1 MALIAVQ
8 ANLAADAAKKAL
20 TIAEPIAIKF
30 GDVVAKGQNV
40 LNELFKPSI
49 IENQFNKIENSAE
62 EQIVKNTEEQ
72 IAHAKTSEE
81 IKEAIIKG
89 KLEIEKMQTAGQR
102 YIGQRYIGQR
112 YIGQK
117 GGKKILSR
125 TNKSIA
131 QFLNSKVTFQSI
143 LKRMTSKYKKG
154 GKRGTKR
161 RLYKR

>member
-1 MALIAVQ
+1 MAAVL
-8 ANLAADAAKKAL
+8 AIEAELAAKAAKDAL

-30 GDVVAKGQNV
+30 GDVFAKSQNV
-40 LNELFKPSI
+40 FNKLFKPSI

-72 IAHAKTSEE
+72 ISHAKTSEE
-81 IKEAIIKG
+81 IKAAIVEG

-102 YIGQRYIGQR
+102 YIDQRYIGQR
-112 YIGQK
+112 

-131 QFLNSKVTFQSI
+131 QFLNSKITFQSI

-154 GKRGTKR
+154 KALKQRTKR
-161 RLYKR
+161 RLHKR

>member
-1 MALIAVQ
+1 MAALAIEEQ

-30 GDVVAKGQNV
+30 GDVVAKSQNV
-40 LNELFKPSI
+40 FNKLFKPSI

-81 IKEAIIKG
+81 IKKAIIEG

-102 YIGQRYIGQR
+102 YIGQR
-112 YIGQK
+112 